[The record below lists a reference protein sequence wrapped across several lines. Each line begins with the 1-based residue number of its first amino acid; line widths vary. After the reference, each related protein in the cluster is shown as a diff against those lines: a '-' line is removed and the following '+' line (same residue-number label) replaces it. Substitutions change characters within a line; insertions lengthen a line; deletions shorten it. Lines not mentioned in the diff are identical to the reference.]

1 MKRILISIPDDLHT
15 SLKELAA
22 RKRTSVS
29 KLVFSAIEDT
39 YEDDIDT
46 LVGERRLAEHLA
58 DPSASVSWNDLKQEL
73 RARIAARKP
82 PKNGTRSTTA
92 RAPTANLK
100 TRTKSGI
107 RR

>member
-1 MKRILISIPDDLHT
+1 MTRILISIPDDLHA

-39 YEDDIDT
+39 YEDEIDA

-58 DPSASVSWNDLKQEL
+58 NPAASVSWKEL
-73 RARIAARKP
+73 RAELRASIAARKP
-82 PKNGTRSTTA
+82 GKNGALGAGRVGPVS
-92 RAPTANLK
+92 RKP
-100 TRTKSGI
+100 RTKSGAHD
-107 RR
+107 